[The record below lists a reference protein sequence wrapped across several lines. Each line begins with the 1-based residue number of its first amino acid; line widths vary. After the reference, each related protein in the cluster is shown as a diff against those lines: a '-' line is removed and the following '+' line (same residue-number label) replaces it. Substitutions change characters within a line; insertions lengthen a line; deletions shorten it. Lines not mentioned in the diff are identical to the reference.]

1 MTEVSRKP
9 YHKFVED
16 DNSKN
21 LSINISN
28 RNSLASRAA
37 SYGNVNEADFDES
50 AAY

>member
-9 YHKFVED
+9 RLQLDYED
-16 DNSKN
+16 DSKN
-21 LSINISN
+21 LSINMSN